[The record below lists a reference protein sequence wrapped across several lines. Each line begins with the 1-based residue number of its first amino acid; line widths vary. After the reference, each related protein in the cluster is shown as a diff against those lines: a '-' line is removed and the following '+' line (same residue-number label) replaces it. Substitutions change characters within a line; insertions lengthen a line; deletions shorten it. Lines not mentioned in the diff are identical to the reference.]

1 MIWFASALAAT
12 IMVPKDADLQEA
24 VDTAVDGDT
33 ILVATD
39 FVPSSAWVEYFEK
52 DLTIEGDGGIANLP
66 PIHAFDAGL
75 TLRSVRISDSDF
87 NVWPVLV
94 LANGDA
100 RSALLEDVHLE
111 QNHERAAFEAQNAGS
126 LEVEIRDS
134 TFTANSGDG
143 AIQLAYSS
151 LVVEGCT
158 FTGND
163 NWSGGG
169 AIWTRQASSV
179 EISWSTFEDN
189 ISAKEGGR
197 SPSSKAGEPRS
208 RSPAATSTTTMT
220 VTMQR
225 R

>member
-134 TFTANSGDG
+134 TFTA
-143 AIQLAYSS
+143 
-151 LVVEGCT
+151 VVEGCT

-208 RSPAATSTTTMT
+208 RSPAATSTTTWLRPGAAIST
-220 VTMQR
+220 
-225 R
+225 